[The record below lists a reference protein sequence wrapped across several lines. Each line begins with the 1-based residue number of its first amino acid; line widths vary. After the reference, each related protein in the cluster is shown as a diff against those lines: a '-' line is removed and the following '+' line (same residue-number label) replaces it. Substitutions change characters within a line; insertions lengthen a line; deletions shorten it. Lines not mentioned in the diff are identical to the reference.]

1 MQMVGKKSAGRLRFP
16 RCNAAASLKLKFSRL
31 QEMQSNEGFRDLQ
44 P

>member
-1 MQMVGKKSAGRLRFP
+1 MAEMLDIVTGFP